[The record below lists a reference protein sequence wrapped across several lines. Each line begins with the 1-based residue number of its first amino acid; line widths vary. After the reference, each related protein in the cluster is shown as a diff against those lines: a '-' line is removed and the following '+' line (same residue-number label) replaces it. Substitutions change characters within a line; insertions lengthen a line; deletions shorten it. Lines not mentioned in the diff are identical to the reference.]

1 MHSKQTTQKLSV
13 QGTGFVN
20 LCKLHVQVPR
30 PKPWFSTFQVSALTT
45 ALPDTPPLPSPPG
58 LDQKFHPTADK
69 SLLMKVSLKFIP
81 ACKNVCFLKPAFS
94 IKKRENS
101 QPLLTIS
108 LMGKSKPLVQLGN
121 GQLGWHIWQHSQNQ
135 GMTVLPTN
143 TWASHHSYKMC
154 WRDGFVTPRSCAPS
168 SSFIRSQYASLLLET
183 LVWFCD

>member
-1 MHSKQTTQKLSV
+1 M
-13 QGTGFVN
+13 F
-20 LCKLHVQVPR
+20 
-30 PKPWFSTFQVSALTT
+30 
-45 ALPDTPPLPSPPG
+45 
-58 LDQKFHPTADK
+58 K
-69 SLLMKVSLKFIP
+69 SLGPNLDFPHSRWVPWPRRYLILHSCHLLLVSTRNSIQRLTNLFWWKFLWNWYLP
-81 ACKNVCFLKPAFS
+81 AKNVCFLKPAFS

-121 GQLGWHIWQHSQNQ
+121 GQLGWHIWQHSRNQ
-135 GMTVLPTN
+135 GTTVLPTN

-154 WRDGFVTPRSCAPS
+154 WRDGFVTPRFCAPS